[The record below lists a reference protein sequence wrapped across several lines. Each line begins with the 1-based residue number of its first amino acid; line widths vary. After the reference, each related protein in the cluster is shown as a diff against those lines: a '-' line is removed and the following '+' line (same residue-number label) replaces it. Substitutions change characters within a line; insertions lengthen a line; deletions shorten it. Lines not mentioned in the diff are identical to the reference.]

1 MPGKR
6 SKHQHTAKA
15 NRMAQH
21 IEKSAADEGRYK
33 GREERVAW
41 ATVHKE
47 MPNGDAHKKS
57 SKEVMPLAIRQ
68 PNTRDRTSR

>member
-1 MPGKR
+1 
-6 SKHQHTAKA
+6 
-15 NRMAQH
+15 MAQH
-21 IEKSAADEGRYK
+21 IEKSAREEGRYK

-57 SKEVMPLAIRQ
+57 SREVMPHSYFLQ
-68 PNTRDRTSR
+68 PNA